1 MIKQLS
7 SLKARDA
14 SSQQSLERVWIAAGA
29 AFGLLAV
36 LAGAAGVHTLR
47 NVLDT
52 DALRI
57 FETAMRFQMFHALAL
72 LAIGALSSRWTSGL
86 VNAAGWLFIA
96 GVLIF
101 SGSLYILAI
110 TDIGVFGAVAPIGGL
125 RLMLGWAM
133 LIIGAM
139 RKRLGE
145 V

>member
-7 SLKARDA
+7 SLKTRDA
-14 SSQQSLERVWIAAGA
+14 SRQLSLERVWIAAGA

-36 LAGAAGVHTLR
+36 VAGAAGVHALR
-47 NVLDT
+47 DVIDA
-52 DALRI
+52 DALNT
-57 FETAMRFQMFHALAL
+57 FETAVRFQMFHALAL
-72 LAIGALSSRWTSGL
+72 LAIGSLSGRWAAGL

-110 TDIGVFGAVAPIGGL
+110 TDIGVFGAVAPLGGL
-125 RLMLGWAM
+125 CLMSGWAT

-139 RKRLGE
+139 RKGSAE